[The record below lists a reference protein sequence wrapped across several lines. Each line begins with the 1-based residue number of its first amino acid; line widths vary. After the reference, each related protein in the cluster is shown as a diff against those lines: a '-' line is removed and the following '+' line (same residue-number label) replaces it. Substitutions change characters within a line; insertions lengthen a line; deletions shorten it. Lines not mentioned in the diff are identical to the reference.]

1 MTGNKALI
9 DSNIII
15 YLSKREVPLSFLDQ
29 FDDISISVI
38 TYMEILGFPF
48 PDQNEEKFIRDLK
61 QFLILFMLIKRLQI
75 LWSTYARR
83 KKLNYQM
90 R

>member
-1 MTGNKALI
+1 
-9 DSNIII
+9 
-15 YLSKREVPLSFLDQ
+15 
-29 FDDISISVI
+29 
-38 TYMEILGFPF
+38 MEILGFPF